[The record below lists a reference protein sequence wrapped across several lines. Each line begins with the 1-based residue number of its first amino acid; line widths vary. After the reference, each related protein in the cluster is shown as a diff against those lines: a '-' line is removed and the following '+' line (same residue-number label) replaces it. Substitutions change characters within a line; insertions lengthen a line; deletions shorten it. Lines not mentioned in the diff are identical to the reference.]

1 MSSEEASIMKAA
13 PLSGIRILDF
23 TRMLAGPFCTAM
35 LADAGA
41 EVIKIENPDGG
52 DDSRHFAPRIGSE
65 SAYFLLINRGKKSV
79 TVNMK
84 ATKGRELVHNLA
96 RHCDV
101 VIENFKPGVA
111 AKLGIDHESLKSCNP
126 SLIHVSISGYGQS
139 GPMAHRPA
147 YDIIAQAVGGI
158 MSVNGNPGLPPTRV
172 GESIGDIA
180 AGLYA
185 AWGISTA
192 LHRRARTG
200 QGDRLDV
207 AMVDSIFSLLVTGLS
222 QYLYTGEVPTPIG
235 NAHPISAPL
244 DSFQAADGD
253 LIIAVANDTLFAK
266 LCRTIG
272 RPELA
277 SDPRFA
283 TDPERK
289 RNDRALKELIETWS
303 KELTVNAAVALLDE
317 ASVPAS
323 PVLALDKVVHSE
335 QATYRELVRTIA
347 HPTLGDIRLVPQPV
361 RFEETRP
368 DCLRHPPLLG
378 EHTGEVLR
386 DVLGLD
392 DLQIKSLRDERVI

>member
-1 MSSEEASIMKAA
+1 MSSKEAPVIKVA
-13 PLSGIRILDF
+13 PLSGVRILDF

-41 EVIKIENPDGG
+41 EIIKVENPSGG
-52 DDSRHFAPRIGSE
+52 DDSRHFAPRVGSE
-65 SAYFLLINRGKKSV
+65 SAYFLLINRGKKSI
-79 TVNMK
+79 TVDMK
-84 ATKGRELVHNLA
+84 AAEGREVVQNLA

-111 AKLGIDHESLKSCNP
+111 AKLGIDHESLKSINP
-126 SLIHVSISGYGQS
+126 SLIYVSISGYGQS

-158 MSVNGNPGLPPTRV
+158 MSVNGNAGLPPTRV
-172 GESIGDIA
+172 GESIGDIT

-185 AWGISTA
+185 AWGISAA

-200 QGDRLDV
+200 QGDRLDI

-244 DSFQAADGD
+244 DSFRAADGD
-253 LIIAVANDTLFAK
+253 LIIAVANDALFAK
-266 LCRTIG
+266 LCRAIG

-277 SDPRFA
+277 SDPRFT

-289 RNDRALKELIETWS
+289 RNDQALKDIIETWS
-303 KELTVNAAVALLDE
+303 GKLAVDTAVSLLDE
-317 ASVPAS
+317 AGVPAS
-323 PVLALDKVVHSE
+323 PVLTLDKVVHGE
-335 QATYRELVRTIA
+335 QAAYRELVRTVT
-347 HPTLGDIRLVPQPV
+347 HPTLGEIQLIPQPV
-361 RFEETRP
+361 RFEETQP
-368 DCLRHPPLLG
+368 DRLRHPPLLG
-378 EHTGEVLR
+378 EHTEEVLR

-392 DLQIKSLRDERVI
+392 VLQIKSLREKRAI